1 MTLPAAEVWRRA
13 RASRGTRSADSGE
26 AVNPEVLVVG
36 AGPTGLVSAIL
47 LGSVGIRT
55 LVVERNPAT
64 SDEPKAVTIDDVAL
78 RTLQRAGIAEAIY
91 PAILPGT
98 GTKYYGRR
106 GQLLA
111 YARGAW
117 PPRHGHPVK
126 NPFQQPEFERAL
138 LACARR
144 FGTVEVRFSTA
155 FEALEQDADGV
166 TATLAGGER
175 VRCQFL
181 LGCDGG
187 RSTVRSRLG
196 LAMAGSSFREPW
208 IVIDT
213 VNDRHDQRFAMHHG
227 DPARPHV
234 IVPGRDGCC
243 RYEFL
248 LLPGEAEE
256 DPAFEFVRALL
267 APFRPIEPRD
277 VIRRTVYTFHA
288 LLAERW
294 RVGRCFLLGDAAH
307 MMPPFAGAGLNTGIR
322 DADNLTWKLVMALRG
337 SGGTSLLETYEAER
351 RPYAEAI
358 IRLSVRLGKVMM
370 TTSPWRATIRD
381 LVVAA
386 ATRWPR
392 ARRYLAEMRFRP
404 EQTCQGGFV
413 VLNGR
418 VPAVGRVLPQPHV
431 LGGDG
436 REVPLDDILGPGFA
450 LLAIDP
456 AADDPFTSLTHP
468 LWERIGASRL
478 AIVLG
483 DRAPERD
490 LRHVADL
497 DGRLAAFLGTG
508 SRFVLIRPDRFVAA
522 AFGAGD
528 EGHVAT
534 QLGELLGGPVP
545 AACHSRPPLAARGL

>member
-1 MTLPAAEVWRRA
+1 M
-13 RASRGTRSADSGE
+13 
-26 AVNPEVLVVG
+26 NPRVLVVG

-47 LGSVGIRT
+47 LGSVGVHT

-91 PAILPGT
+91 PTILPGT

-111 YARGAW
+111 YARGIW
-117 PPRHGHPVK
+117 PPRNGHPVK
-126 NPFQQPEFERAL
+126 NPFQQPELERTL

-144 FGTVEVRFSTA
+144 FETVEVRFSTA
-155 FEALEQDADGV
+155 FEALEQDSDGV
-166 TATLAGGER
+166 TAMLAGGER

-196 LAMAGSSFREPW
+196 LTMAGSSFREPW

-213 VNDRHDQRFAMHHG
+213 VNDPHDQRFAMHHG

-248 LLPGEAEE
+248 LLPGEAEA
-256 DPAFEFVRALL
+256 DPSFEFVRTLL
-267 APFRPIEPRD
+267 APFRPVEPRD
-277 VIRRTVYTFHA
+277 VSRRTVYTFHA

-294 RVGRCFLLGDAAH
+294 RAGRCFLLGDAAH

-322 DADNLTWKLVMALRG
+322 DADNLIWKLVMTLRG
-337 SGGTSLLETYEAER
+337 GAGARLLDTYEAER

-358 IRLSVRLGKVMM
+358 IRLSIRLGKIMM
-370 TTSPWRATIRD
+370 TTSPLRATIRD
-381 LVVAA
+381 LLIAA
-386 ATRWPR
+386 ANWWPR
-392 ARRYLAEMRFRP
+392 SHRYLAEMRFRP
-404 EQTCQGGFV
+404 EQTCRGGLV
-413 VLNGR
+413 VLDER
-418 VPAVGRVLPQPHV
+418 VPAVGRALPQPNV
-431 LGGDG
+431 LSGDG
-436 REVPLDDILGPGFA
+436 REVPLDDLLGAGFA

-456 AADDPFTSLTHP
+456 AANDPFATLTHP
-468 LWERIGASRL
+468 LWDRIGARRL

-483 DRAPERD
+483 DRAPGRD
-490 LRHVADL
+490 LRRVADL
-497 DGRLAAFLGTG
+497 DGRLATFLGTG

-522 AFGAGD
+522 AFGRAD

-534 QLGELLGGPVP
+534 QLGELLGGPGSSGGVGRQS
-545 AACHSRPPLAARGL
+545 AGMSR

>member
-1 MTLPAAEVWRRA
+1 M
-13 RASRGTRSADSGE
+13 
-26 AVNPEVLVVG
+26 NPEVLIVG
-36 AGPTGLVSAIL
+36 AGPTGLVAAIL
-47 LGSVGIRT
+47 LGSVGVHA
-55 LVVERNPAT
+55 LVVERNPTT

-78 RTLQRAGIAEAIY
+78 RILQRAGVAPAIY

-117 PPRHGHPVK
+117 PPRYGHPVK
-126 NPFQQPEFERAL
+126 NPFQQPELERTL

-144 FGTVEVRFSTA
+144 FETVEVRFSTA
-155 FEALEQDADGV
+155 FEALEQDAEGV
-166 TATLAGGER
+166 TATLAGAEP
-175 VRCQFL
+175 VRGQFL

-187 RSTVRSRLG
+187 RSTVRGRLG
-196 LAMAGSSFREPW
+196 LTMAGSSFREPW

-248 LLPGEAEE
+248 LLPGDAEE
-256 DPAFEFVRALL
+256 DPSFEFVRTLL
-267 APFRPIEPRD
+267 APFRPVEPRD

-288 LLAERW
+288 LLADRW
-294 RVGRCFLLGDAAH
+294 RAGRCFLLGDAAH

-322 DADNLTWKLVMALRG
+322 DADNLTWKLVLALRG
-337 SGGTSLLETYEAER
+337 TAGVRLLETYEAER

-358 IRLSVRLGKVMM
+358 VRLSVRLGKVMM
-370 TTSPWRATIRD
+370 TTSPLRATIRD
-381 LVVAA
+381 GLVAA
-386 ATRWPR
+386 ANRWPR

-404 EQTCQGGFV
+404 EQTCRGGFV
-413 VLNGR
+413 VLDGR
-418 VPAVGRVLPQPHV
+418 VPAVGRALPQPNV
-431 LGGDG
+431 LSGDG
-436 REVPLDDILGPGFA
+436 REVPLDDLLGAGFA

-456 AADDPFTSLTHP
+456 AVDDPFAALTHP
-468 LWERIGASRL
+468 LWERIAARRL

-483 DRAPERD
+483 DRAPGRD
-490 LRHVADL
+490 PRRVADL
-497 DGRLAAFLGTG
+497 DGRLASFLGTG
-508 SRFVLIRPDRFVAA
+508 SRFVLVRPDRFVAA
-522 AFGAGD
+522 AFGATD
-528 EGHVAT
+528 EGHVAAR
-534 QLGELLGGPVP
+534 LGELLGGPG
-545 AACHSRPPLAARGL
+545 ALGG

>member
-1 MTLPAAEVWRRA
+1 
-13 RASRGTRSADSGE
+13 
-26 AVNPEVLVVG
+26 VNPDVLIVG
-36 AGPTGLVSAIL
+36 AGPTGLVAAIL
-47 LGSVGIRT
+47 LGSLGVHT

-78 RTLQRAGIAEAIY
+78 RTLQRAGAAPAIY
-91 PAILPGT
+91 PSILPGT

-126 NPFQQPEFERAL
+126 NPFQQPEFERTL

-144 FGTVEVRFSTA
+144 FATVEVRFSTA

-166 TATLAGGER
+166 TATLDGGER

-187 RSTVRSRLG
+187 RSPVRARLG
-196 LAMAGSSFREPW
+196 LTMTGSSFRAPW

-248 LLPGEAEE
+248 LLPGDTEK
-256 DPAFEFVRALL
+256 DPSFEFVRTLL
-267 APFRPIEPRD
+267 APFRPVEPRD

-288 LLAERW
+288 RLAERW
-294 RVGRCFLLGDAAH
+294 GAGRCFLLGDAAH

-322 DADNLTWKLVMALRG
+322 DADNLIWKLVMVLRG
-337 SGGTSLLETYEAER
+337 SAGALLLETYEAER

-358 IRLSVRLGKVMM
+358 VRLSLRLGRIMM
-370 TTSPWRATIRD
+370 TTSPLRATIRD
-381 LVVAA
+381 VLVAA

-404 EQTCQGGFV
+404 EQTCRGGFLV
-413 VLNGR
+413 PDGG
-418 VPAVGRVLPQPHV
+418 VPAVGRALPQPNI
-431 LGGDG
+431 LIGDG
-436 REVPLDDILGPGFA
+436 RDVPLDDVLGPGFA
-450 LLAIDP
+450 LLAVDP
-456 AADDPFTSLTHP
+456 ASDDPFNGLRHP
-468 LWERIGASRL
+468 LWERIGARRL
-478 AIVLG
+478 AIVLD
-483 DRAPERD
+483 DRAPGRD
-490 LRHVADL
+490 PGRIADL
-497 DGRLAAFLGTG
+497 DGRLAAFLGAER
-508 SRFVLIRPDRFVAA
+508 RFVLVRPDRFVAA
-522 AFGAGD
+522 AFGAAD
-528 EGHVAT
+528 ENRVAA
-534 QLGELLGGPVP
+534 QLGKLLGE
-545 AACHSRPPLAARGL
+545 RGGVCA